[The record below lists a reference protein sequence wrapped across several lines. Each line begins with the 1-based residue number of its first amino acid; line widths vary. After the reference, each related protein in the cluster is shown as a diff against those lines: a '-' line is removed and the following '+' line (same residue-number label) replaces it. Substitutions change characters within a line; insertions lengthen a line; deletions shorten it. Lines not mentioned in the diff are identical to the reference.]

1 MSSEEEVKVHVAG
14 TEDDR
19 TNEEPQSKTDKT
31 QTTRTIKIKRKK
43 RTRRVHR
50 FETAIKALNNL
61 GK

>member
-1 MSSEEEVKVHVAG
+1 MSSDEEVKLHVAG

-19 TNEEPQSKTDKT
+19 TDELVKSKTVKT
-31 QTTRTIKIKRKK
+31 QRTRTIKIKRKK